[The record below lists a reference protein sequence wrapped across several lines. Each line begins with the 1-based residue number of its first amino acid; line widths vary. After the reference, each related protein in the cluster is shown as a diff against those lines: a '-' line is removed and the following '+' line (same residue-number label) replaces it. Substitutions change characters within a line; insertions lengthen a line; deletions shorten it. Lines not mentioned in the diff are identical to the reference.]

1 MKKHHYFLA
10 FFYGSVII
18 FAICFVIIDSLGV
31 NLVHLYQTSRLWLI
45 EQLIFSIF
53 FLSLAVTILL
63 LLTWFL
69 LDGNSKRQINHN
81 LRRILN
87 NQSINVTDDGT
98 EISTNIQQLSKKMN
112 LMTAS
117 LQSKENSRI
126 LKSQE
131 IVKQERKRIARDL
144 HDTVSQDLF
153 AASMVLSGIAQNVSQ
168 LDVDQV
174 GSQLLAV
181 EEMLQH
187 AQNDLRILLLHLRP
201 VELENKTLSEGF
213 RMILKELTDKSDIE
227 VVYHESI
234 LTLPKKIEDNIFRI
248 GQEFISNTLKHSQ
261 ASRLEVYLNQ
271 TENELQLKMI
281 DNGIGFDMDS
291 VYDLSY
297 GLKNIEDRVEDLAGN
312 LQLLSQPGKGVA
324 MDIRLPLVNQSEDK
338 NG

>member
-69 LDGNSKRQINHN
+69 LDDNSKRQINHN

-98 EISTNIQQLSKKMN
+98 EISTNIQLLSKKMN

>member
-1 MKKHHYFLA
+1 
-10 FFYGSVII
+10 
-18 FAICFVIIDSLGV
+18 
-31 NLVHLYQTSRLWLI
+31 
-45 EQLIFSIF
+45 
-53 FLSLAVTILL
+53 
-63 LLTWFL
+63 
-69 LDGNSKRQINHN
+69 
-81 LRRILN
+81 
-87 NQSINVTDDGT
+87 
-98 EISTNIQQLSKKMN
+98 
-112 LMTAS
+112 
-117 LQSKENSRI
+117 
-126 LKSQE
+126 
-131 IVKQERKRIARDL
+131 
-144 HDTVSQDLF
+144 
-153 AASMVLSGIAQNVSQ
+153 Q

-213 RMILKELTDKSDIE
+213 KMILKELTDKSDIE

>member
-69 LDGNSKRQINHN
+69 LDNNSKRQINHN

-98 EISTNIQQLSKKMN
+98 EISTNIQRLSKKMN

-213 RMILKELTDKSDIE
+213 KMILKELTDKSDIE

>member
-1 MKKHHYFLA
+1 
-10 FFYGSVII
+10 
-18 FAICFVIIDSLGV
+18 
-31 NLVHLYQTSRLWLI
+31 
-45 EQLIFSIF
+45 
-53 FLSLAVTILL
+53 
-63 LLTWFL
+63 
-69 LDGNSKRQINHN
+69 
-81 LRRILN
+81 
-87 NQSINVTDDGT
+87 
-98 EISTNIQQLSKKMN
+98 
-112 LMTAS
+112 MTAS

>member
-69 LDGNSKRQINHN
+69 LDDNSKRQINHN

-98 EISTNIQQLSKKMN
+98 EISTNIQRLSKKMN

-187 AQNDLRILLLHLRP
+187 AQNDLRILLLYLRP